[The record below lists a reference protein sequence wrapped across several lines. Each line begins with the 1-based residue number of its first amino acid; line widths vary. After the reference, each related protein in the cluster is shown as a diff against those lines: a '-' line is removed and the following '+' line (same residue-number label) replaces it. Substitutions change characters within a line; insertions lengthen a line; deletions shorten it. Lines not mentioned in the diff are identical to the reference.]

1 MKYTRINSIGKRELI
16 SDNLKW
22 DGEVDKLRGLFETIL
37 QEVGFQVLSI
47 DDHLSIYELK
57 PHTAL
62 VEASSIILDRD
73 YRIDLKFGIFNM
85 KTKGE
90 YSSFL
95 FLYDYAEGGDFYNAY
110 RYKDNKSEKLSF
122 VLTEIIERMFEDIR
136 ECWKQS
142 VLNNENVL

>member
-1 MKYTRINSIGKRELI
+1 MKYTRLNSIGKRELI
-16 SDNLKW
+16 SDIQW
-22 DGEVDKLRGLFETIL
+22 DGEVKNLREIFETIL
-37 QEVGFQVLSI
+37 QEIGFHLLSI
-47 DDHLSIYELK
+47 DDHFSIYELK

-95 FLYDYAEGGDFYNAY
+95 FLYDYADGGDIFNAY

-122 VLTEIIERMFEDIR
+122 VLNDIIERMFEDIR
-136 ECWKQS
+136 DCWKQS
-142 VLNNENVL
+142 VLNNEDVL

>member
-1 MKYTRINSIGKRELI
+1 MKYTKLNSIGKRELI
-16 SDNLKW
+16 SDIDW
-22 DGEVDKLRGLFETIL
+22 DGEVKNLRQIFETIL
-37 QEVGFQVLSI
+37 NEIGFSNTMRE
-47 DDHLSIYELK
+47 DNLSIYELK

-62 VEASSIILDRD
+62 VEASSILLDRD

-122 VLTEIIERMFEDIR
+122 VLSSIIEIMFDDIR

-142 VLNNENVL
+142 VLNNEDVL

>member
-1 MKYTRINSIGKRELI
+1 MKYTRLNSIGKRELI
-16 SDNLKW
+16 SDIEW
-22 DGEVDKLRGLFETIL
+22 DGEVDKLRYIFETIL
-37 QEVGFQVLSI
+37 KELGFNLLSI

-62 VEASSIILDRD
+62 VEASSILLNRD

-95 FLYDYAEGGDFYNAY
+95 FLYEYADGGDIYNAY
-110 RYKDNKSEKLSF
+110 RYKDNKSEKLPF
-122 VLTEIIERMFEDIR
+122 ILNDIIENIFEDIR

>member
-16 SDNLKW
+16 SDITW
-22 DGEVDKLRGLFETIL
+22 DGEVKKLRDILETIL
-37 QEVGFQVLSI
+37 QEIGFVNVNVDENMSI
-47 DDHLSIYELK
+47 FELK

-62 VEASSIILDRD
+62 VEASSIILDKD

-95 FLYDYAEGGDFYNAY
+95 FLYDYADGGDIYNSY

-122 VLTEIIERMFEDIR
+122 ILTDIIEKIFEDIR

-142 VLNNENVL
+142 VLNIEDVL

>member
-1 MKYTRINSIGKRELI
+1 MKYTKLNSIGKRELI
-16 SDNLKW
+16 SDIDW
-22 DGEVDKLRGLFETIL
+22 DGEVKNLRQIFETIL
-37 QEVGFQVLSI
+37 NEIGFSNTMRE
-47 DDHLSIYELK
+47 DNMSIYELK

-62 VEASSIILDRD
+62 VEASSILLDRD

-122 VLTEIIERMFEDIR
+122 VLSSIIEIMFDDIR

-142 VLNNENVL
+142 VLNNEDVL